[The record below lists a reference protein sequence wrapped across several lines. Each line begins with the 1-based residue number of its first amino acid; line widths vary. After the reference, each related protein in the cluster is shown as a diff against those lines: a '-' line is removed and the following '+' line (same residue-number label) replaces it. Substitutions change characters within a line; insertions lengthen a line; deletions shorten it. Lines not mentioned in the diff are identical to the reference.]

1 MLLRG
6 PSSRWHA
13 MSSTSAATRLNK
25 SRVALAAKNGKL
37 NVGQGE
43 RRIERVRLHSTRP
56 VIVHAAAAQNDTTAH
71 EVQLEGLK
79 QVAALLRA
87 ELADIRAQMDE
98 WRARAERN
106 RLAASIAVASRSRPW
121 WRDT

>member
-13 MSSTSAATRLNK
+13 MSSTYAATRLNK

-37 NVGQGE
+37 NVRQGE

-79 QVAALLRA
+79 QVATLLRA
-87 ELADIRAQMDE
+87 ELADIRAQRDE
-98 WRARAERN
+98 WRARAN